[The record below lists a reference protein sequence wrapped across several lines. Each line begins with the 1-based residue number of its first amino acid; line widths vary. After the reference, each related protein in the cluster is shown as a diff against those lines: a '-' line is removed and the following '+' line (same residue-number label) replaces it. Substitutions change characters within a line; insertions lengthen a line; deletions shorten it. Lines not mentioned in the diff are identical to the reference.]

1 MRKHPWV
8 QPGDRVRVRSWE
20 DMEQEYGLKLSGA
33 IDVPFAF
40 VDDMREYC
48 GKEFV
53 VTDVRESSDDG
64 RVCQRVYGISGFFSW
79 SNEML
84 EYAEPPVVC
93 EIDTI
98 DALI

>member
-1 MRKHPWV
+1 MRKHPWF
-8 QPGDRVRVRSWE
+8 QPGDRARVRSWG
-20 DMEQEYGLKLSGA
+20 DMAQEYGISYSGV
-33 IDVPFAF
+33 IDAPFYF
-40 VDDMREYC
+40 VAGMAPFC

-53 VTDVRESSDDG
+53 VTAVRETSSDD
-64 RVCQRVYGISGFFSW
+64 RVCQRVYGLSDSYSW

-84 EYAEPPVVC
+84 EYAEPVVVC